1 MEMTKASFLTESL
14 NRSNIKDTQKE
25 IWHSDTK
32 IWKMSSRN
40 NLD

>member
-25 IWHSDTK
+25 IFSGIQTLK
-32 IWKMSSRN
+32 SGRCLVEII
-40 NLD
+40 